1 MNELLIGLAGVIAA
15 ATPVVV
21 AVIGETFTE
30 RAGVINLSAN
40 GIILLSA
47 MSGFA
52 AASYSGNALVGMFA
66 GASVGAIA
74 GALLS
79 FCSITIKQSQVAIGF
94 ILAALF
100 KELSYFLGAPLMGSS
115 GPTIGSTPIPVL
127 SKIPILGDL
136 FFKQSWLTY
145 FSFILIIAGY
155 LWIFHSR
162 QGLKLRAVGEQPASS
177 YARGINVN
185 RLRYIYTIFGAAMIG
200 LAGPMYSLSV
210 KAGWKGTLTGLDGIG
225 WIVLAITIFGGW
237 NPLRGALGA
246 YLFVFLQWLG
256 IVLQN
261 SMPNIPSQVLQVAPF
276 PLMIFTLLLV
286 NIGDTEW
293 VTRILT
299 TLPKPARSMLLKV
312 INFLRIPPPASLGVP
327 FEKE

>member
-21 AVIGETFTE
+21 AVIGETLTE

-52 AASYSGNALVGMFA
+52 AASFTGNAFIGLLTGALVGALA
-66 GASVGAIA
+66 GAVV
-74 GALLS
+74 S
-79 FCSITIKQSQVAIGF
+79 FCSITIKQSQVAVGF
-94 ILAALF
+94 ILALLF
-100 KELSYFLGAPLMGSS
+100 KDLSYFLGTPLMGTT
-115 GPTIGSTPIPVL
+115 GPTIGTTHIPVL
-127 SKIPILGDL
+127 SDLPILGDL

-145 FSFILIIAGY
+145 FSFALIIVGY
-155 LWIFHSR
+155 LWIYHTR
-162 QGLKLRAVGEQPASS
+162 QGLMLRAVGEQPVSS
-177 YARGINVN
+177 FARGINVN
-185 RLRYIYTIFGAAMIG
+185 RLRYIYTILGAALIG

-210 KAGWKGTLTGLDGIG
+210 KAGWKGSLTGLDGIG
-225 WIVLAITIFGGW
+225 WIVLSITIFGGW

-256 IVLQN
+256 LVLQTTL
-261 SMPNIPSQVLQVAPF
+261 PNIPSQVLQVAPF
-276 PLMIFTLLLV
+276 PLMIFTLLFV

-293 VTRILT
+293 VTRIM
-299 TLPKPARSMLLKV
+299 ARMPRPLRLMLLKV
-312 INFLRIPPPASLGVP
+312 IKFLKTPPPASLGSP

>member
-1 MNELLIGLAGVIAA
+1 MNDLLIGLAGVIAA

-47 MSGFA
+47 MTGFA
-52 AASYSGNALVGMFA
+52 AASISGSAFVGLLA
-66 GASVGAIA
+66 GALVGAIA
-74 GALLS
+74 GAVVS
-79 FCSITIKQSQVAIGF
+79 FCSITIKQSQVAVGF
-94 ILAALF
+94 ILATLF
-100 KELSYFLGAPLMGSS
+100 KDLSYFLGTPLMGSTS
-115 GPTIGSTPIPVL
+115 PTIGTTSIPFL
-127 SKIPILGDL
+127 SDIPILGDL
-136 FFKQSWLTY
+136 LFKQSWLTY
-145 FSFILIIAGY
+145 FSFVLIVAAYI
-155 LWIFHSR
+155 WNFKTQ
-162 QGLKLRAVGEQPASS
+162 QGLKLRAVGEQPVSA
-177 YARGINVN
+177 YTRGINVN
-185 RLRYIYTIFGAAMIG
+185 RMRYIYTILGAALIG
-200 LAGPMYSLSV
+200 LSGPMYSLSV

-225 WIVLAITIFGGW
+225 WIVLSITIFGGW
-237 NPLRGALGA
+237 NPLRGAFGA

-276 PLMIFTLLLV
+276 PLMIFTLLFV

-293 VTRILT
+293 VTRILAT
-299 TLPKPARSMLLKV
+299 VPKSLRKV
-312 INFLRIPPPASLGVP
+312 ILKMIKFIRTPPPASLGSP

>member
-1 MNELLIGLAGVIAA
+1 MNNLLIGLAGVIAA

-47 MSGFA
+47 MAGFA
-52 AASYSGNALVGMFA
+52 AASFSGNAFVGLLAGALVG
-66 GASVGAIA
+66 GIA
-74 GALLS
+74 GAIVS
-79 FCSITIKQSQVAIGF
+79 FCSITIKQSQVAVGF
-94 ILAALF
+94 ILATLF
-100 KELSYFLGAPLMGSS
+100 KDLSYFLGTPLMGST
-115 GPTIGSTPIPVL
+115 GPAIGVTPVPFL
-127 SKIPILGDL
+127 SKIPIFGDL

-145 FSFILIIAGY
+145 FSFALIIGAY
-155 LWIFHSR
+155 FWIFKTQ
-162 QGLKLRAVGEQPASS
+162 QGLKLRAVGEQPVSS
-177 YARGINVN
+177 FARGINVN
-185 RLRYIYTIFGAAMIG
+185 RMRYIYTILGAALIG
-200 LAGPMYSLSV
+200 LSGPMYSLSV

-225 WIVLAITIFGGW
+225 WIILSITIFGGW
-237 NPLRGALGA
+237 NPLRGAFGA

-256 IVLQN
+256 IVLQT

-276 PLMIFTLLLV
+276 PLMIFTLLFV

-299 TLPKPARSMLLKV
+299 TIPKPLRS
-312 INFLRIPPPASLGVP
+312 IILRLIIFIRTPPPASLGSP

>member
-1 MNELLIGLAGVIAA
+1 MNELLIGLAGVLAA
-15 ATPVVV
+15 AAPVVV

-47 MSGFA
+47 MAGFA
-52 AASYSGNALVGMFA
+52 AASYSDNAFVGLLA
-66 GASVGAIA
+66 GAVVGAIA
-74 GALLS
+74 GAIVS
-79 FCSITIKQSQVAIGF
+79 FCSITIKQSQVAVGF
-94 ILAALF
+94 ILATLF
-100 KELSYFLGAPLMGSS
+100 KDLSYFLGTPLMGSS
-115 GPTIGSTPIPVL
+115 GPAIGSTPVPFL
-127 SKIPILGDL
+127 SKIPVLGVL

-145 FSFILIIAGY
+145 FSFVLIIGAY
-155 LWIFHSR
+155 FWIFHTR
-162 QGLKLRAVGEQPASS
+162 QGLKLRAVGEQPVSS
-177 YARGINVN
+177 FARGINVN
-185 RLRYIYTIFGAAMIG
+185 RMRYIYTILGAALIG

-225 WIVLAITIFGGW
+225 WIVLSITIFGGW

-256 IVLQN
+256 IVLQT

-276 PLMIFTLLLV
+276 PLMIFTLLFV

-293 VTRILT
+293 VTRILAT
-299 TLPKPARSMLLKV
+299 IPKPLRSV
-312 INFLRIPPPASLGVP
+312 ILRVIKFIRTPPPASLGSP

>member
-21 AVIGETFTE
+21 AVIGETLTE

-47 MSGFA
+47 MTGFA
-52 AASYSGNALVGMFA
+52 AASFYDNALVGLLA
-66 GASVGAIA
+66 GAAVGALA
-74 GALLS
+74 GAVVS
-79 FCSITIKQSQVAIGF
+79 FCSISIKQSQVAVGF
-94 ILAALF
+94 ILATLL
-100 KELSYFLGAPLMGSS
+100 KDLSYFLGTPLMGST
-115 GPTIGSTPIPVL
+115 GPAIGVTPIPLL
-127 SKIPILGDL
+127 SKIPVVGDL

-145 FSFILIIAGY
+145 FSFALIIFGY
-155 LWIFHSR
+155 FWIFRTR
-162 QGLKLRAVGEQPASS
+162 QGLKLRAVGEQPVSS
-177 YARGINVN
+177 FARGINVN
-185 RLRYIYTIFGAAMIG
+185 RMRYIYTIIGAALIG

-225 WIVLAITIFGGW
+225 WIVLSITIFGGW

-256 IVLQN
+256 IVLQT

-276 PLMIFTLLLV
+276 PLMIFTLLFV

-293 VTRILT
+293 FTRILSSI
-299 TLPKPARSMLLKV
+299 PKSMRSLLLKV
-312 INFLRIPPPASLGVP
+312 IKFIRTPPPASLGSP

>member
-1 MNELLIGLAGVIAA
+1 MNELLIGFAGVIAA

-47 MSGFA
+47 MAGFA
-52 AASYSGNALVGMFA
+52 AASYTGNALIGLLA
-66 GASVGAIA
+66 GAAVGALA
-74 GALLS
+74 GAVVS
-79 FCSITIKQSQVAIGF
+79 FCSITIKQSQVAVGF
-94 ILAALF
+94 ILALLF
-100 KELSYFLGAPLMGSS
+100 KDLSYFLGTPLMGTS
-115 GPTIGSTPIPVL
+115 GPAIGTTHVPILSNLPV
-127 SKIPILGDL
+127 LGDL

-145 FSFILIIAGY
+145 FSFILIIGGY
-155 LWIFHSR
+155 LWIFHTR
-162 QGLKLRAVGEQPASS
+162 QGLMLRAVGEQPVSS
-177 YARGINVN
+177 FARGINVN
-185 RLRYIYTIFGAAMIG
+185 RLRYIYTILGAALIG

-225 WIVLAITIFGGW
+225 WIVLSITIFGGW

-256 IVLQN
+256 LVLQTTL
-261 SMPNIPSQVLQVAPF
+261 PNIPSQVLQVAPF
-276 PLMIFTLLLV
+276 PLMIFTLLFV

-293 VTRILT
+293 VIRILAKIPRP
-299 TLPKPARSMLLKV
+299 LRLVLLKV
-312 INFLRIPPPASLGVP
+312 IKFIKTPPPASLGSP

>member
-1 MNELLIGLAGVIAA
+1 MNCLIGLAGVIAA

-47 MSGFA
+47 MTGFA
-52 AASYSGNALVGMFA
+52 AASFSGNALIGLLA
-66 GASVGAIA
+66 GAAVGGIA
-74 GALLS
+74 GALVS
-79 FCSITIKQSQVAIGF
+79 FCSITIKQSQVAVGF
-94 ILAALF
+94 ILATLF
-100 KELSYFLGAPLMGSS
+100 KDLSYFLGTPLMGST
-115 GPTIGSTPIPVL
+115 GPAIGTTPLPFL

-145 FSFILIIAGY
+145 FSYILIIGAY
-155 LWIFHSR
+155 YWIFHTP
-162 QGLKLRAVGEQPASS
+162 QGLKLRAVGEQPVSS
-177 YARGINVN
+177 FARGINVN
-185 RLRYIYTIFGAAMIG
+185 RMRYIYTIIGAALIG

-225 WIVLAITIFGGW
+225 WIVLSITIFGGW
-237 NPLRGALGA
+237 NPLRGAIGA

-256 IVLQN
+256 IVLQT

-276 PLMIFTLLLV
+276 PLMIFTLLFV

-293 VTRILT
+293 VARILAT
-299 TLPKPARSMLLKV
+299 VPKSLRSVLLRV
-312 INFLRIPPPASLGVP
+312 IKFIRTPPPASLGSP